1 MTQIIATGEEQAV
14 RFEGTFTV
22 MAQNITNVHQP
33 LKMVVMQIDQSN
45 TYFWY

>member
-22 MAQNITNVHQP
+22 MAQNITNNRSKW
-33 LKMVVMQIDQSN
+33 LLCR
-45 TYFWY
+45 